1 MDHSNVYLQITPR
14 LPYLVSIHQMAL
26 PLTADSV
33 RPFNCSLQLIYRPRK
48 DERLSWP
55 SRLTYSGRFTHTS
68 G

>member
-55 SRLTYSGRFTHTS
+55 TLMTERLTFRYCSN
-68 G
+68 